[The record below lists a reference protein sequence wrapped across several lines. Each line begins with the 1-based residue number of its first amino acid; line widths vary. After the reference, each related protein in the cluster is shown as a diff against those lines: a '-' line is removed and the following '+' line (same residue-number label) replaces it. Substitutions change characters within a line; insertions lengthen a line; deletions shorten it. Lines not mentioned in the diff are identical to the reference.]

1 MLYVVS
7 TPIGNLG
14 DITFRAVEVLKGA
27 QLIAC
32 EDTRRT
38 KILCDHYGI
47 RAPLTSYYSYNQKM
61 KGERLLAVLK
71 EGRRVALVS
80 DSGTPGISDPGAQLI
95 RQALDAGIEVVCVP
109 GPTALVAALSL
120 SGLPTHRFIFEGFL
134 PVKSGAR
141 RRRLEAHKPFEGTL
155 VIYESPHRL
164 LKTLEDI
171 RAVLGNR
178 PLAVARELTKKF
190 EEVWR
195 GDVEGFL
202 ERRHTREARGEFVLV
217 VGGLRRVR
225 GTTA

>member
-1 MLYVVS
+1 MLYVVA

-14 DITFRAVEVLKGA
+14 DVTFRAVEVLKGVA
-27 QLIAC
+27 LIAC

-47 RAPLTSYYSYNQKM
+47 RAPLTSYYSYNQKV
-61 KGERLLAVLK
+61 KGQRLLAALK
-71 EGRRVALVS
+71 EGRSVALVS
-80 DSGTPGISDPGAQLI
+80 DSGTPGISDPGVQLI
-95 RQALDAGIEVVCVP
+95 RQAIEAGIEVVCVP

-120 SGLPTHRFIFEGFL
+120 SGLSTHRFLFEGFL
-134 PVKSGAR
+134 PVKAGAR
-141 RRRLEAHKPFEGTL
+141 RRRLQAVKPYEGTL

-164 LKTLEDI
+164 LKALDDVL
-171 RAVLGNR
+171 AVLGNR

-202 ERRHTREARGEFVLV
+202 EYSRRVAPRGEYVLV
-217 VGGLRRVR
+217 VG
-225 GTTA
+225 AS

>member
-1 MLYVVS
+1 MLYIVA

-14 DITFRAVEVLKGA
+14 DITHRAVEVLKGVG
-27 QLIAC
+27 LIAC

-47 RAPLTSYYSYNQKM
+47 RAPLTSYYSYNQKV

-71 EGRRVALVS
+71 TGQGVALVS

-95 RQALDAGIEVVCVP
+95 RQAIEAGIEVVSVP

-120 SGLPTHRFIFEGFL
+120 SGLPTHRFLFEGFL

-141 RRRLEAHKPFEGTL
+141 RRRLKAVKTYEGTL

-164 LKTLEDI
+164 LKALDDI
-171 RAVLGNR
+171 LAVLGDR

-195 GDVEGFL
+195 GGVKSFL
-202 ERRHTREARGEFVLV
+202 EHSRRVAPRGEYVLV
-217 VGGLRRVR
+217 IGACQDVGPSRS
-225 GTTA
+225 